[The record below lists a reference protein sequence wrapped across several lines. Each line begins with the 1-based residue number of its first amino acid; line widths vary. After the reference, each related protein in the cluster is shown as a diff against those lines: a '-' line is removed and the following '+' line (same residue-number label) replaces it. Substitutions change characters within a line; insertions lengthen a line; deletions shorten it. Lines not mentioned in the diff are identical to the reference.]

1 MAEYWHMGE
10 TTMRFATSRL
20 RIRKG
25 EKRGLRRS
33 IAFMARLS
41 GNAHDK
47 AVARESDGQT
57 TLP

>member
-1 MAEYWHMGE
+1 MGE